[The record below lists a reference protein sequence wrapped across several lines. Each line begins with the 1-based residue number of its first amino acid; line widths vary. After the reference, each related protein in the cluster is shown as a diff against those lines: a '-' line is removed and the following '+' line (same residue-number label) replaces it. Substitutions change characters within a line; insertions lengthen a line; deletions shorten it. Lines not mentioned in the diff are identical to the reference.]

1 MRVPTRRKRSRWP
14 FLSVGLPLTS
24 KSSSLYRCAAPI
36 GKISSKP
43 FSSVWSS
50 TPWDSPGG
58 APVVTG
64 EKTGAFSRLVCY
76 CKAAGYTQP
85 IHKVCYIIYQEA
97 LYGGS
102 ATLVDVTCVM
112 VKVIKSIPSCSFN

>member
-1 MRVPTRRKRSRWP
+1 M
-14 FLSVGLPLTS
+14 
-24 KSSSLYRCAAPI
+24 
-36 GKISSKP
+36 
-43 FSSVWSS
+43 
-50 TPWDSPGG
+50 
-58 APVVTG
+58 VTG

-102 ATLVDVTCVM
+102 ITLVDAMCVM
-112 VKVIKSIPSCSFN
+112 VKVVNSIFSCSLN